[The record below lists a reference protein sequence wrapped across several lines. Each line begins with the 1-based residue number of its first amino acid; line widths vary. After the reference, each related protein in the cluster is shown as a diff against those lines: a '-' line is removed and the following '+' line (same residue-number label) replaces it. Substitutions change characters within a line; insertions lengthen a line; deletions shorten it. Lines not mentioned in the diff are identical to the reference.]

1 MKIATMR
8 FLDRALGV
16 PCCALLTAARRLGPA
31 RTGGAGPL
39 RRILFVKLVEQ
50 GTTVL
55 ARPAIVAACAAVGRE
70 NVFFLV
76 LEENRGI
83 LDAMALIPEGNVIAP
98 RGDTPVAAALGL
110 AGALRRIRGLGISA
124 VVDLEFFSRASAVL
138 AFLSGAPLAAGLHP
152 GPGAGPWRGDL
163 LTHRVLYQPEL
174 HTSQLYETLVRALA
188 VPGAELPALP
198 FAPPA
203 RERWGEPSFR
213 PAPEEAARAARL
225 LDVPAGGR
233 LFLVNANAGDLEPL
247 RRWPAERYGTLIRG
261 LLREHPGATVACTG
275 SPAEAEAVAALVA
288 AVASPQCVSLAGRTG
303 LRDLLAL
310 LARCDALITNDS
322 GPAHFAGLTAT
333 PTVVLFGPETPLR
346 FGPLATAS
354 RALTASLACSPC
366 LSAHNNRRSAC
377 RNNRCL
383 QAIDPDAV
391 LAAVREILPAR
402 PRAVSVSAPGA

>member
-16 PCCALLTAARRLGPA
+16 PGCALLTAARRLLPA
-31 RTGGAGPL
+31 RAGFAPPL

-55 ARPAIVAACAAVGRE
+55 ARPAIVAACAAVGSE

-76 LEENRGI
+76 LEENREI
-83 LDAMALIPEGNVIAP
+83 LDALALIPAGNVIAP
-98 RGDTPVAAALGL
+98 RGGSPAATVLGL
-110 AGALRRIRGLGISA
+110 ARALRRIRGLGISA
-124 VVDLEFFSRASAVL
+124 VVDLEFFSRTSAAL
-138 AFLSGAPLAAGLHP
+138 AYLSGAPLAAGLHP

-174 HTSQLYETLVRALA
+174 HTAQLYETLVRALA
-188 VPGAELPALP
+188 VPAGQLPALP
-198 FAPPA
+198 FGPPA
-203 RERWGEPSFR
+203 RERWAEPTFR
-213 PAPEEAARAARL
+213 PGPEDFARSVQL
-225 LDVPAGGR
+225 LEVPAGGR

-247 RRWPAERYGTLIRG
+247 RRWPADRYETLIAG
-261 LLREHPGATVACTG
+261 LLREYPGATVACTG
-275 SPAEAEAVAALVA
+275 SPAESAAVAALVGKM
-288 AVASPQCVSLAGRTG
+288 ASPRCVTLAGRTA
-303 LRDLLAL
+303 LRDLLTL
-310 LARCDALITNDS
+310 LARADALITNDS

-346 FGPLATAS
+346 FGPMAVAS

-377 RNNRCL
+377 RNNLCL
-383 QAIDPDAV
+383 QAIDPAAV
-391 LAAVREILPAR
+391 LEAVREVLPSC
-402 PRAVSVSAPGA
+402 PRGSGVSAPGA